1 MKTFLAS
8 ISFIIVSY
16 VQAQEL
22 PYKISNRILVVSG
35 GGARGAWGVGVA
47 DTLVKIYGGY
57 KAVMGV
63 STGSTMG
70 PLILTQNFALLS
82 EIYSST
88 TQKDIFNV
96 NPFKVRKVKDTI
108 KTEPRLGLAVRRL
121 ISGKK
126 TIGETKSFRKLIDK
140 FFKEE
145 YYQNFKSK
153 NLVLAVGVTNMS
165 SGNFELQSSE
175 NNSYERM
182 KDWIWASAN
191 QPLWMSYVKMDG
203 SDYVDGGLRQVVP
216 LEDAV
221 KFSLKNNID
230 TIDVIINNSF
240 DPIDKAWNADKDSWL
255 MGLVRVLDVYGLGTH
270 QYSLRV
276 GKLIA
281 DLSSCQDNSNIRQAS
296 VPTENGKNIVIN
308 FYFMPPSLAV
318 TYRDE
323 LAFDK
328 QKMKQ
333 LLIEGKKYFAP
344 IDDLP
349 SEPSLARRTAKSL
362 KKPYNTNMM
371 QFNISK
377 TIIEQ
382 QKFE

>member
-1 MKTFLAS
+1 
-8 ISFIIVSY
+8 
-16 VQAQEL
+16 
-22 PYKISNRILVVSG
+22 
-35 GGARGAWGVGVA
+35 GVA

-70 PLILTQNFALLS
+70 PLILTQNFDLLS
-82 EIYSST
+82 DIYSST

-108 KTEPRLGLAVRRL
+108 KTEPRLGLAVFRL
-121 ISGKK
+121 VTGKK
-126 TIGETKSFRKLIDK
+126 TIGETKNFRKLIDK

-145 YYQNFKSK
+145 YYKNLKEK

-165 SGNFELQSSE
+165 SGNFELHSSE
-175 NNSYERM
+175 NNSYDRM

-240 DPIDKAWNADKDSWL
+240 DPIAKAWNPEKDAWL
-255 MGLVRVLDVYGLGTH
+255 LGLVRVLGVYGLGTH

-276 GKLIA
+276 GKLVA
-281 DLSSCQDNSNIRQAS
+281 DLSSCQDNSDIKQTNIS
-296 VPTENGKNIVIN
+296 SLNGKDIVIN
-308 FYFMPPSLAV
+308 FYFMPSSLAV

-328 QKMKQ
+328 TKMRQ
-333 LLIEGKKYFAP
+333 LLLEGKKYFSP
-344 IDDLP
+344 VGDLP
-349 SEPSLARRTAKSL
+349 LEPSLARRTSKAL
-362 KKPYNTNMM
+362 KKPYNPNMM
-371 QFNISK
+371 QFIVNKSIV
-377 TIIEQ
+377 EN

>member
-1 MKTFLAS
+1 MKTFLVS
-8 ISFIIVSY
+8 LSFIIVSY
-16 VQAQEL
+16 VQSQEL

-70 PLILTQNFALLS
+70 PLILTQNFDLLS
-82 EIYSST
+82 DIYSST

-108 KTEPRLGLAVRRL
+108 KTEPRLGLAVFRL
-121 ISGKK
+121 VTGKK
-126 TIGETKSFRKLIDK
+126 TIGETKNFRKLIDK

-145 YYQNFKSK
+145 YYKNLKEK

-165 SGNFELQSSE
+165 SGNFELHSSE
-175 NNSYERM
+175 NNSYDRM

-240 DPIDKAWNADKDSWL
+240 DPIAKAWNPEKDAWL
-255 MGLVRVLDVYGLGTH
+255 LGLVRVLGVYGLGTH

-276 GKLIA
+276 GKLVA
-281 DLSSCQDNSNIRQAS
+281 DLSSCQDNSDIKQTNIS
-296 VPTENGKNIVIN
+296 SLNGKDIVIN
-308 FYFMPPSLAV
+308 FYFMPSSLAV

-328 QKMKQ
+328 TKMRQ
-333 LLIEGKKYFAP
+333 LLLEGKKYFSP
-344 IDDLP
+344 VGDLP
-349 SEPSLARRTAKSL
+349 LEPSLARRTSKAL
-362 KKPYNTNMM
+362 KKPYNPNMM
-371 QFNISK
+371 QFIVNKSIV
-377 TIIEQ
+377 EN